1 MKADTGLVTSLA
13 AGGAVG
19 IPSLGAVAVW
29 LDTPRLYPSTPL
41 EALVCAVIL
50 LRSVIFFGFPRFRQM
65 STGAAVVVLS
75 GDVLV
80 LPVAGAMYFLTGDPA
95 FASLAGGNLAAWVSA
110 ALLFY
115 TPVAGL
121 AVAEA
126 MRHRSRLTGVVP
138 AAAGAFVISSVV
150 LTGVVSADGG
160 QGLATVARV
169 SIGNLK
175 EAAPQSPAVGL
186 LLLVCAAALFVALAA
201 YSVTVESSRGG
212 RLTSELTAGVVGV
225 GALLGWVQLTPGV
238 PSWEAFGL
246 PATIIVGLAWV
257 ITRES

>member
-1 MKADTGLVTSLA
+1 MRADTGLVTSLA

-41 EALVCAVIL
+41 EAVVCAVIL
-50 LRSVIFFGFPRFRQM
+50 LRSAVFGFPRFRQI

-80 LPVAGAMYFLTGDPA
+80 LPVAAIMYFLTGDPA
-95 FASLAGGNLAAWVSA
+95 FTSFAGGYLAAWLSA

-126 MRHRSRLTGVVP
+126 MRRRSRLAGVVP
-138 AAAGAFVISSVV
+138 AAAGAFVISSLV
-150 LTGVVSADGG
+150 LTGVMSADSGR
-160 QGLATVARV
+160 GLTTVARL

-175 EAAPQSPAVGL
+175 EVAPQSPTVYF
-186 LLLVCAAALFVALAA
+186 LLLVCAAALFFALGA
-201 YSVTVESSRGG
+201 YSVTIESSRGG
-212 RLTSELTAGVVGV
+212 RLTSELTVGVVGV
-225 GALLGWVQLTPGV
+225 AALLGWVQLTPGI
-238 PSWEAFGL
+238 PPWEAFGL
-246 PATIIVGLAWV
+246 PAAIIVGLAWV
-257 ITRES
+257 ISRES